1 MSLKKRHIVKNEVA
15 SEWHIAVGGVWSYKM
30 RNFAEFA
37 NRYFKYA
44 DAYLECQFN
53 GDYKKGNRAMR
64 ELVKMDE
71 QFADDRQLY
80 DDL

>member
-1 MSLKKRHIVKNEVA
+1 
-15 SEWHIAVGGVWSYKM
+15 M